1 MPIQLPD
8 LAGKTYKDIVDE
20 MLASIPNYT
29 DRWTNHNPSDPGITV
44 LELLSWIAEMTL
56 YRIDRMPEESYI
68 NFLRLVAG
76 TSGAEV
82 GEVLLDM
89 ENKPDS
95 DRARIKL
102 LKFLKEIESGNKKS
116 IPEIKAQVQ
125 GFLDSHYRAITKDD
139 FCALSMEATQDSEN
153 AKVKRVIVFEH
164 PDKVEVIIVSDS
176 RDKYDELIK
185 KVAGYLHPRRLVGT
199 RIKVTAPEYTEV
211 RIDVGIVCSIHA
223 NPFTVTKNVETK
235 IRQYLD
241 PITGGADD
249 KGWTYKRTLTVFE
262 IDHIIEET
270 DGVERAKYVDFK
282 NNKNHIIIDGLID
295 LKELKVKVEK
305 DKGT

>member
-8 LAGKTYKDIVDE
+8 LAGKTYEDFVDE
-20 MLASIPNYT
+20 LLASIPNYT
-29 DRWTNHNPSDPGITV
+29 DRWTNYNPSDPGITV

-82 GEVLLDM
+82 GDILQDL

-102 LKFLKEIESGNKKS
+102 LKFLKEIEGGNKKS

-139 FCALSMEATQDSEN
+139 FRALSMEATEDEEE

-164 PDKVEVIIVSDS
+164 PDKVEIIIVSGS
-176 RDKYDELIK
+176 RDKYDELVK
-185 KVAGYLHPRRLVGT
+185 KVAGYLHPRRLIGT
-199 RIKVTAPEYTEV
+199 RVEVKAPEYTEV
-211 RIDVGIVCSIHA
+211 RIDVVIICSLHA
-223 NPFTVTKNVETK
+223 NPQTVSKNVETN

-241 PITGGADD
+241 PITGGADNE
-249 KGWTYKRTLTVFE
+249 GWAYKRTLTVFE

-270 DGVERAKYVDFK
+270 DGVERAIYVDFK
-282 NNKNHIIIDGLID
+282 NNKNSIIIDGLID
-295 LKELKVKVEK
+295 LKELTVEVKK

>member
-8 LAGKTYKDIVDE
+8 LAGKTYEDIVDE

-56 YRIDRMPEESYI
+56 YRIDRMPGESYI

-82 GEVLLDM
+82 EDVLHDL

-102 LKFLKEIESGNKKS
+102 LKFLKEIESGSKKS
-116 IPEIKAQVQ
+116 IPEIKAHVQ
-125 GFLDSHYRAITKDD
+125 DFLDSHYRAITKDD
-139 FCALSMEATQDSEN
+139 FRALSMEATEDEED
-153 AKVKRVIVFEH
+153 AKVERVIVFEH
-164 PDKVEVIIVSDS
+164 PDKVEVIIVSSS
-176 RDKYDELIK
+176 RDKYDELVK
-185 KVAGYLHPRRLVGT
+185 KVAGYLHPRRLIGT
-199 RIKVTAPEYTEV
+199 RVEVKVPEYTEV
-211 RIDVGIVCSIHA
+211 KIGVGIVCSLHA
-223 NPFTVTKNVETK
+223 DPPKVKQNVETN
-235 IRQYLD
+235 IRKYLD
-241 PITGGADD
+241 PVTGGADN
-249 KGWTYKRTLTVFE
+249 KGWAYKRTLTVFE

-270 DGVERAKYVDFK
+270 DGVERAKYVDFNNDK
-282 NNKNHIIIDGLID
+282 NSIEINGLID
-295 LKELKVKVEK
+295 LKKLTVDVKK

>member
-89 ENKPDS
+89 ENKPGS

-102 LKFLKEIESGNKKS
+102 LKFLEEIESGSKKS

-139 FCALSMEATQDSEN
+139 FCALSMEVTQDSEN